1 MIILSK
7 LQVLKSTE
15 GYFVGRTIKNMVTHQ
30 ERPYDRL
37 GGYYSSRDN
46 ATRDLKRWQE
56 FTDIEEKIYAV

>member
-7 LQVLKSTE
+7 LQVLNSTD

-30 ERPYDRL
+30 EQPYDRL

-46 ATRDLKRWQE
+46 AVRDLKRWQE